1 MRRFFISILLLSVF
15 AYKAEA
21 QKNFFI
27 YIESE
32 AREPFYVLIDGKI
45 NYSSSLNGFL
55 TIPQMT
61 NGVYDAEIGFVKNKY
76 PEQHFI
82 LSVRGEDLGFIIRK
96 NKDATFGLLNLL
108 TFATIAPVGG
118 KAQTSAAEQSA
129 PDNTSP
135 FANKLKQT
143 PNCIIATE
151 ADYISLRQQMAA
163 AETDAKKIATAHEI
177 FAVKCFSTEQVKNL
191 SRLIASD
198 KNKLIFF
205 YAAKDCVYDSNN
217 FGTLEGQLTDP
228 AIIKQF
234 RNIQ

>member
-32 AREPFYVLIDGKI
+32 AREPFYVLIDGKT

-55 TIPQMT
+55 TIHQMT

-76 PEQHFI
+76 PEQHFT

-96 NKDATFGLLNLL
+96 NKDNSFGLLNLL

-118 KAQTSAAEQSA
+118 KTQSSVAEQPA

-151 ADYISLRQQMAA
+151 ADYTSLRQQMAA

-177 FAVKCFSTEQVKNL
+177 
-191 SRLIASD
+191 
-198 KNKLIFF
+198 
-205 YAAKDCVYDSNN
+205 
-217 FGTLEGQLTDP
+217 
-228 AIIKQF
+228 
-234 RNIQ
+234 

>member
-1 MRRFFISILLLSVF
+1 MRRFFISFLLLSVLAF
-15 AYKAEA
+15 KAGA

-27 YIESE
+27 YMESE
-32 AREPFYVLIDGKI
+32 AREPFYVLIDGKT

-55 TIPQMT
+55 IIPQMT

-76 PEQHFI
+76 PEQHFT
-82 LSVRGEDLGFIIRK
+82 LSVRGEDLGYIIRK
-96 NKDATFGLLNLL
+96 NKDTTFGLLNLL
-108 TFATIAPVGG
+108 TFSTLAPVGG
-118 KAQTSAAEQSA
+118 NAQPGVADQVAT
-129 PDNTSP
+129 DNTSP

-151 ADYISLRQQMAA
+151 ADYVSLRQQMAA
-163 AETDAKKIATAHEI
+163 AATEARMIATAHES
-177 FAVKCFSTEQVKNL
+177 FAVKCFSTEQIKNL
-191 SRLIASD
+191 SRLFASD

-228 AIIKQF
+228 TIIKQF